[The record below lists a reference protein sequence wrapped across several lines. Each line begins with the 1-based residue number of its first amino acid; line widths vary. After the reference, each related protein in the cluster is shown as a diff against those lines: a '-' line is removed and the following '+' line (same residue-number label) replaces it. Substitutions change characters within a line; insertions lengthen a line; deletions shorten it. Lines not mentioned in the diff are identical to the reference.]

1 MIISN
6 QKPNIDAVLNDQH
19 EHSKGLQA
27 SYLFNQKGEK
37 VFDYTKNKNELSV
50 VNASYVADG
59 LQFDAN
65 GEYTLLDNTNQI
77 VNSEAG
83 TIVMWFKSLSA
94 INDSVIRGLFG
105 YRQVAVLALGDFSL
119 YKHPSNHDLYF
130 LLRDGSGVHY
140 ISIAN
145 SNLSD
150 WQSGVCIAMQWDRS
164 AIIHNNKM
172 EILVCG
178 EYITP
183 NSTFNQNS
191 WNMYTISNDFYIGNT
206 HPTDAIVS
214 NGIISQV
221 NIYNT
226 VLSESTLKSI
236 KKKPYDNFYF

>member
-65 GEYTLLDNTNQI
+65 GEYADLDNTKQI
-77 VNSEAG
+77 VNSEVG
-83 TIVMWFKSLSA
+83 TIVMKFKSLSVFA
-94 INDSVIRGLFG
+94 DSALRHLFG
-105 YRQVAVLALGDFSL
+105 KWDAATPGTFSIQ
-119 YKHPSNHDLYF
+119 KSSSNSLFF
-130 LLRDGSGVHY
+130 LLLDGAIHY
-140 ISIAN
+140 IRIN
-145 SNLSD
+145 SAPST
-150 WQSGVCIAMQWDRS
+150 WQTGIQLAVSWDRS
-164 AIIHNNKM
+164 NVIADGNKM
-172 EILVCG
+172 AF
-178 EYITP
+178 YIDSVYTTP
-183 NSTFNQNS
+183 DSTLTANS
-191 WNMYTISNDFYIGNT
+191 WNQHTVSNNLYIGNDVADT
-206 HPTDAIVS
+206 NNEANSIFEY
-214 NGIISQV
+214 V
-221 NIYNT
+221 NIYNK